1 MNNGMLFRPKKALLA
16 MSGGSLRFLNPL
28 PLPLYSTNSLG
39 NQYSFTMTD
48 NTTQD
53 SGIGG
58 LVNSAQASS
67 EQNANNASYR
77 AFDTTV
83 NEWIP
88 SSTGSPSSSWLRIN
102 FNWAIVIRAIAI
114 TAGSNAAITPKTW
127 TWEGSNDGSAWTVI
141 DTQTNVANWTNTER
155 RYYTFQNGTAYLY
168 YRINVTNVENTSF
181 GTGYTAIDLLQIY
194 D

>member
-16 MSGGSLRFLNPL
+16 MSGGSLRAFNPL

-39 NQYSFTMTD
+39 NQYSFTMSD
-48 NTTQD
+48 NITQD
-53 SGIGG
+53 GGIGG
-58 LVNSAQASS
+58 LVNSVQAST
-67 EQNANNASYR
+67 EQSVGISFR
-77 AFDTTV
+77 AFDTTI
-83 NEWIP
+83 NEFLSSP
-88 SSTGSPSSSWLRIN
+88 SGSPASSWLRIN

-114 TAGSNAAITPKTW
+114 TAGSNASICPKSW

-181 GTGYTAIDLLQIY
+181 GTGYTAIDLLQLY

>member
-1 MNNGMLFRPKKALLA
+1 MLLRPKKALLA
-16 MSGGSLRFLNPL
+16 MRGGSLRFMNPL
-28 PLPLYSTNSLG
+28 PAPLYNVYSLG
-39 NQYSFTMTD
+39 NQYSFTMSD

-58 LVNSAQASS
+58 LVNSVQASS
-67 EQNANNASYR
+67 EQAAGISFR

-83 NEWIP
+83 NEYLSNYAIAP
-88 SSTGSPSSSWLRIN
+88 TSSWLRIN

-114 TAGSNAAITPKTW
+114 TAGSNASICPKSW

-168 YRINVTNVENTSF
+168 YRINVTNVENTAF
-181 GTGYTAIDLLQIY
+181 GTGYTAIDLLQLY